1 MKCWVTHDVLVVLF
15 IFLKRFILLRPTS
28 LTLFPR
34 AAETRFEK
42 KKKKL
47 TYSFELGI
55 VGYVSLLRLGICRA

>member
-1 MKCWVTHDVLVVLF
+1 MMYSLSCSF
-15 IFLKRFILLRPTS
+15 FLTRFILPRTTS

-34 AAETRFEK
+34 VAETRLE

-55 VGYVSLLRLGICRA
+55 VGYVSLLRLVICRGSRA

>member
-15 IFLKRFILLRPTS
+15 IFLKRFILPRPTS

-34 AAETRFEK
+34 AAETRFE